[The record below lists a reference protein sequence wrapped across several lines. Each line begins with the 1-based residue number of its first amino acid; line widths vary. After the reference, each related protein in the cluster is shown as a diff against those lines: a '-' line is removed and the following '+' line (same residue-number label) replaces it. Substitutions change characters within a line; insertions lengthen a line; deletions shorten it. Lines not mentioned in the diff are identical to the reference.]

1 MHNIK
6 CMKQT
11 ISCQTFHPFR
21 SLRPQQGVFSICL
34 FLLSIELHKANLV
47 GLEVQYYPYS
57 PGPVPASQALSHPY
71 HHHHHHHLHQ
81 QHQQQQQHHPS
92 VVTKLPAPM

>member
-1 MHNIK
+1 MHEANNL
-6 CMKQT
+6 
-11 ISCQTFHPFR
+11 SQTFHPFR

-71 HHHHHHHLHQ
+71 HHHHHLHQ